1 MFFSGSTKV
10 NGWNLFPNVYNFEK
24 LENALQLWMKQLA
37 ATLSRQRGVQY
48 EFGPEYND
56 YMAKKA
62 AGILRATHLR
72 PLSEILTDDQLRDI
86 PIDNKNGES
95 HFAHFSEQLRKKGG
109 SAFKVISDRLILKSS
124 VDLAFAEGSESMLQ
138 NKEFKAKRKEIDEIE
153 AEWSKAQKDVV

>member
-1 MFFSGSTKV
+1 MFFSGRTKV
-10 NGWNLFPNVYNFEK
+10 NGWNLFPNIYNFEK

-62 AGILRATHLR
+62 AVILRATHLR

-86 PIDNKNGES
+86 NGES
-95 HFAHFSEQLRKKGG
+95 YFAHFSEQLRKKGG

>member
-1 MFFSGSTKV
+1 
-10 NGWNLFPNVYNFEK
+10 
-24 LENALQLWMKQLA
+24 MKPLA

-95 HFAHFSEQLRKKGG
+95 YFAHFSEQLREKGG

-124 VDLAFAEGSESMLQ
+124 VDLEFANSILRD
-138 NKEFKAKRKEIDEIE
+138 KKLKAKRNEIEEIE
-153 AEWSKAQKDVV
+153 AEWCDPN

>member
-10 NGWNLFPNVYNFEK
+10 NGWNLFPNIYNFKK

-62 AGILRATHLR
+62 AGIL
-72 PLSEILTDDQLRDI
+72 
-86 PIDNKNGES
+86 
-95 HFAHFSEQLRKKGG
+95 
-109 SAFKVISDRLILKSS
+109 
-124 VDLAFAEGSESMLQ
+124 
-138 NKEFKAKRKEIDEIE
+138 
-153 AEWSKAQKDVV
+153 

>member
-1 MFFSGSTKV
+1 
-10 NGWNLFPNVYNFEK
+10 
-24 LENALQLWMKQLA
+24 MKQLA

-48 EFGPEYND
+48 EFGPEYNE

-62 AGILRATHLR
+62 AGILQATHLR
-72 PLSEILTDDQLRDI
+72 PLSEIFTDDQLRDI
-86 PIDNKNGES
+86 PIDIKVGEYY
-95 HFAHFSEQLRKKGG
+95 FGHFSEQLREKGG
-109 SAFKVISDRLILKSS
+109 SDFKVISDRLILKSS